1 MLRHTIVREIDMQVP
16 CYSNLTLS
24 YFKQGMYESV
34 VKFATSVLENDKDN
48 VKAFYRRGVAY
59 KHLKQYRQS
68 KDDLRKVKALD
79 ESMTEEVDKLFADIK
94 RLEAQQ
100 KQKQKKIAET
110 MISGYVDD
118 SELHAALE

>member
-1 MLRHTIVREIDMQVP
+1 MAFEYLVRDHKLTPEEIRDMLKHTIVP

-59 KHLKQYRQS
+59 KHLKQYRGAKS
-68 KDDLRKVKALD
+68 DLTRVKALD
-79 ESMTEEVDKLFADIK
+79 ESMADEIDKLMADIA
-94 RLEAQQ
+94 RL
-100 KQKQKKIAET
+100 
-110 MISGYVDD
+110 
-118 SELHAALE
+118 